1 MRYRLVV
8 AFTYVTALGWFAYAS
23 DGVIPNWVVFAAIF
37 VAPFVAGFLVGR
49 LWSVALPAVV
59 VLIAVPAW
67 YLAINRRAERAPA
80 PIPTS
85 DIQAE
90 VK

>member
-37 VAPFVAGFLVGR
+37 VAPFVAGFWLAGCGR
-49 LWSVALPAVV
+49 SPSLRLS
-59 VLIAVPAW
+59 
-67 YLAINRRAERAPA
+67 
-80 PIPTS
+80 S
-85 DIQAE
+85 
-90 VK
+90 